1 MTRALFL
8 ALVLP
13 LLVAECV
20 AQFVLHDQ
28 AWTNVFALLAF
39 AVIAVRWALG
49 PRAGEE
55 QCPADCPK
63 CAESLS
69 GAAAPEVGES

>member
-1 MTRALFL
+1 MSRTLFL
-8 ALVLP
+8 ALLLP
-13 LLVAECV
+13 LLAAECV

-28 AWTNVFALLAF
+28 AWTNAFALLGLG
-39 AVIAVRWALG
+39 VIAVRWALG
-49 PRAGEE
+49 PQAGEEE

-69 GAAAPEVGES
+69 GGDR

>member
-1 MTRALFL
+1 MSRALFF

-20 AQFVLHDQ
+20 AQFVLHDGRLV
-28 AWTNVFALLAF
+28 TLFALLAF
-39 AVIAVRWALG
+39 AVIAVRWATL
-49 PRAGEE
+49 PREAVEE
-55 QCPADCPK
+55 CHPDCPK

-69 GAAAPEVGES
+69 GGDVE

>member
-1 MTRALFL
+1 MSRALFL
-8 ALVLP
+8 VLVLP

-20 AQFVLHDQ
+20 SQFVAHSQ
-28 AWTNVFALLAF
+28 QWTNVFALLGL

-49 PRAGEE
+49 SRPDERK
-55 QCPADCPK
+55 CPPDCPK

-69 GAAAPEVGES
+69 GGSSLRGEQR